1 MLQESEILVN
11 RIGEMM
17 LKNRLET
24 NCVKS
29 MVQGLDGMSTK
40 AQESGLVG
48 GS

>member
-1 MLQESEILVN
+1 VLQEPEILVN

-24 NCVKS
+24 NCFES

-40 AQESGLVG
+40 AQESGCYGRV
-48 GS
+48 